1 MCSRRWVMVEQGRGV
16 AGRPILTSLGCAFR
30 NVGAVYEK
38 ETGFGVGQ
46 WFALVTLERSDGM
59 TQGEMSRVFGVD
71 PARVSRVG
79 RALEKEGLVRRERD
93 PEDGRVMRLYLTD
106 AGREA
111 LEKRPAV
118 EEAVEARVRRVMSE
132 DEVEELG
139 RMLGL
144 LAKSMGE

>member
-1 MCSRRWVMVEQGRGV
+1 MVEEEKGL
-16 AGRPILTSLGCAFR
+16 AGHPLLSSLGCVFKR
-30 NVGAVYEK
+30 VGAVYEK

-46 WFALVTLERSDGM
+46 WFALVTLGRRNGIS
-59 TQGEMSRVFGVD
+59 QGEMSRVFGVD

-79 RALEKEGLVRRERD
+79 RALEGEGLVRRERD
-93 PEDGRVMRLYLTD
+93 PEDGRVVRLYLTD

-118 EEAVEARVRRVMSE
+118 EEAVEARVRRVMDE

-139 RMLGL
+139 RLLGL
-144 LAKSMGE
+144 LAKAMEE

>member
-1 MCSRRWVMVEQGRGV
+1 MVEQKKGV
-16 AGRPILTSLGCAFR
+16 AGRPLLASLGCVFR
-30 NVGAVYEK
+30 SVGAIYEK

-46 WFALVTLERSDGM
+46 WFALVTLERSDGIS
-59 TQGEMSRVFGVD
+59 QGEMSRLFGVD

-79 RALEKEGLVRRERD
+79 RVLEKEGLVRRERD

-111 LEKRPAV
+111 LEKRPAA
-118 EEAVEARVRRVMSE
+118 EEAVEARVRSVMSE
-132 DEVEELG
+132 GEVEELR

-144 LAKSMGE
+144 LAKAMEE

>member
-1 MCSRRWVMVEQGRGV
+1 MVEEKKGV
-16 AGRPILTSLGCAFR
+16 AGHPILASLGCAFKR
-30 NVGAVYEK
+30 VGAVYER
-38 ETGFGVGQ
+38 ETGLGVGQ

-59 TQGEMSRVFGVD
+59 SQGEMSRVFGVD

-79 RALEKEGLVRRERD
+79 QALEKEGLVRRERD
-93 PEDGRVMRLYLTD
+93 PEDGRVVRLYLSD
-106 AGREA
+106 EGRRV

-144 LAKSMGE
+144 LAEAMEE

>member
-1 MCSRRWVMVEQGRGV
+1 MVEEKKGV
-16 AGRPILTSLGCAFR
+16 AGHPILTSLGCVFR
-30 NVGAVYEK
+30 RVGAVYER
-38 ETGFGVGQ
+38 ETGLGVGQ

-59 TQGEMSRVFGVD
+59 GQGEMSRLFGVD

-106 AGREA
+106 AGRRA
-111 LEKRPAV
+111 IEKRPAV
-118 EEAVEARVRRVMSE
+118 EDAVEARVRRVMSE

-144 LAKSMGE
+144 LAEAMEE

>member
-1 MCSRRWVMVEQGRGV
+1 MSCVFRR
-16 AGRPILTSLGCAFR
+16 
-30 NVGAVYEK
+30 VGSVYEK
-38 ETGFGVGQ
+38 ETGLGVGQ

-59 TQGEMSRVFGVD
+59 SQGEMSRVFGVD

-93 PEDGRVMRLYLTD
+93 PEDGRVVRLYLTD
-106 AGREA
+106 AGRKV

-118 EEAVEARVRRVMSE
+118 EEAVEGRVRRVLSE
-132 DEVEELG
+132 DEVGELG

-144 LAKSMGE
+144 LAEAMEE

>member
-1 MCSRRWVMVEQGRGV
+1 MVEEKKGV
-16 AGRPILTSLGCAFR
+16 AGRPILTFLGCVFR
-30 NVGAVYEK
+30 RVGAVYEK
-38 ETGFGVGQ
+38 ETGLGVGQ

-59 TQGEMSRVFGVD
+59 SQGEMSRLFGVD

-93 PEDGRVMRLYLTD
+93 SEDGRVVRLCLTD
-106 AGREA
+106 AGRKA
-111 LEKRPAV
+111 LEKRDAV
-118 EEAVEARVRRVMSE
+118 EEAVEARVRRVMDE

-144 LAKSMGE
+144 LAKAMED

>member
-1 MCSRRWVMVEQGRGV
+1 MSCVFRR
-16 AGRPILTSLGCAFR
+16 
-30 NVGAVYEK
+30 VGSVYEK
-38 ETGFGVGQ
+38 ETGLGVGQ

-59 TQGEMSRVFGVD
+59 SQGEMSRVFGVD

-93 PEDGRVMRLYLTD
+93 PEDGRVVRLYLTD
-106 AGREA
+106 AGRKA

-118 EEAVEARVRRVMSE
+118 EEAVEARVRRVMDE

-144 LAKSMGE
+144 LGQAMEE

>member
-1 MCSRRWVMVEQGRGV
+1 MVREKNM
-16 AGRPILTSLGCAFR
+16 AGHPLLSSLGCVFKR
-30 NVGAVYEK
+30 VGAVYEK

-59 TQGEMSRVFGVD
+59 SQGEMSRVFGVD

-79 RALEKEGLVRRERD
+79 RVLEGEGLVRRERD
-93 PEDGRVMRLYLTD
+93 PEDGRVVRLYLTD
-106 AGREA
+106 AGRKA
-111 LEKRPAV
+111 LEKRPVV
-118 EEAVEARVRRVMSE
+118 EEAVEARVRRVLSE

-144 LAKSMGE
+144 LGQAMEE

>member
-1 MCSRRWVMVEQGRGV
+1 MVQEKNT
-16 AGRPILTSLGCAFR
+16 AGHPILSSLGCVFKR
-30 NVGAVYEK
+30 VGAVYEK

-59 TQGEMSRVFGVD
+59 SQGEMSRVFGVD

-79 RALEKEGLVRRERD
+79 RVLEGEGLVRRERD
-93 PEDGRVMRLYLTD
+93 PEDGRVVRLYLTD
-106 AGREA
+106 AGRKA
-111 LEKRPAV
+111 LEKRPVV

-144 LAKSMGE
+144 LGQAMEE

>member
-1 MCSRRWVMVEQGRGV
+1 MVEEKQGA
-16 AGRPILTSLGCAFR
+16 AGHPILTLLGCVFKR
-30 NVGAVYEK
+30 VGAVYEK

-46 WFALVTLERSDGM
+46 WFALVTLGRDDGM
-59 TQGEMSRVFGVD
+59 SQGEMSRVFGVD

-93 PEDGRVMRLYLTD
+93 PEDGRVVRLYLTD

-118 EEAVEARVRRVMSE
+118 QEAVERRVRRVLSE
-132 DEVEELG
+132 DEVGELG

-144 LAKSMGE
+144 LAEAMEE

>member
-1 MCSRRWVMVEQGRGV
+1 MVEEKQGA
-16 AGRPILTSLGCAFR
+16 AGHRILTLLGCVFKR
-30 NVGAVYEK
+30 VGAVYEK

-46 WFALVTLERSDGM
+46 WFALVTLGRDDGM
-59 TQGEMSRVFGVD
+59 SQGEMSRVFGVD

-93 PEDGRVMRLYLTD
+93 PEDGRVVRLYLTD

-118 EEAVEARVRRVMSE
+118 QEAVERRVRRVLSE
-132 DEVEELG
+132 DEVGELG

-144 LAKSMGE
+144 LAEAMEE

>member
-1 MCSRRWVMVEQGRGV
+1 MIEEHREVGHPVLSR
-16 AGRPILTSLGCAFR
+16 LGCVFR
-30 NVGAVYEK
+30 RVGAVYEK

-46 WFALVTLERSDGM
+46 WFVLVTLERRNGVS
-59 TQGEMSRVFGVD
+59 QGEMSRMFGVD

-93 PEDGRVMRLYLTD
+93 PGDGRVMRLYLTE
-106 AGREA
+106 AGRKAIEQRA
-111 LEKRPAV
+111 KV
-118 EEAVEARVRRVMSE
+118 EEAVEARVRRVMSK

-144 LAKSMGE
+144 LADAMEE